1 MAALALAG
9 LLAAALGAGVLL
21 FDWYA
26 LAAVLGLIGFAF
38 FVREPVIGV
47 YITTFLLLVVG
58 GASGM
63 IGTFVPGMP
72 ITVTLAKI
80 SGAVTLAAWAVHS
93 LVKREPLRLNISL
106 ALLLAFFAWTALGL
120 AMRETWQHQ
129 LPEWLRLGNVVAFF
143 IVSIHLLNTRARI
156 HSYVI
161 LLCYCGLAMAAMA
174 NIQYFVPALHF
185 GPEDFAELG
194 ERAREGAFVDPEQLD
209 TGPAVR
215 VTGTAGHSNWLAM
228 GLLLILPLNL
238 YWFRFARTNTGKA
251 LAVAATLLQ
260 LSALVFTFTRTGFIA
275 GIAAIGLIVLT
286 RQLKVNP
293 YRLSAL
299 AVAALV
305 AFFLLPPQYRERVLD
320 PASYERSSS
329 ISHRFQLQQSA
340 WQTFTE
346 NPVLGAGLG
355 GFGMEL
361 VEQDYE
367 VSLISRWFVAA
378 QGWNPIHFGAH
389 NMYLH
394 LLAEAGLIGFFLLMA
409 FLAWTITR
417 IRLVEHRFQAAGD
430 DQGAALCAALFVSLM
445 TFLVCCVVLHALHQ
459 KIWWMLA
466 AAATVVIMYGLPA
479 PGNNGRTAEKP

>member
-1 MAALALAG
+1 MAV
-9 LLAAALGAGVLL
+9 LLGITVLL

-26 LAAVLGLIGFAF
+26 VAAVLGTVAFAF
-38 FVREPVIGV
+38 FVRNPVIGV
-47 YITTFLLLVVG
+47 YLTTVLLLVIG
-58 GASGM
+58 GASGI
-63 IGTFVPGMP
+63 IGTLVPGMP
-72 ITVTLAKI
+72 IPVTLAKV
-80 SGAVTLAAWAVHS
+80 SGAVTLAAWALHT
-93 LVKREPLRLNISL
+93 LVRREPIRINVSL

-120 AMRETWQHQ
+120 ALRESWQQ
-129 LPEWLRLGNVVAFF
+129 QIPEWLRLGNVVAFF
-143 IVSIHLLNTRARI
+143 VVSVHLLNTRERI
-156 HSYVI
+156 HTYVT
-161 LLCYCGLAMAAMA
+161 LVCYCGLAMAAMA

-185 GPEDFAELG
+185 GPEQFAELG

-228 GLLLILPLNL
+228 GLLVILPLNL
-238 YWFRFARTNTGKA
+238 YWFRYARTNTGKA
-251 LAVAATLLQ
+251 LAVVATILE

-275 GIAAIGLIVLT
+275 GMAAIALIIVT
-286 RQLKVNP
+286 RQMKINP

-299 AVAALV
+299 AVAALI
-305 AFFLLPPQYRERVLD
+305 AFFLLPAQYRERVFD
-320 PASYERSSS
+320 PASYDRSSS

-340 WQTFTE
+340 WQTWTE

-367 VSLISRWFVAA
+367 VSMISQWFVAA

-394 LLAEAGLIGFFLLMA
+394 LLAEAGIVGLFLLMA
-409 FLAWTITR
+409 FLFYTIR
-417 IRLVEHRFQAAGD
+417 GIRRVEHRLHAEGD

-445 TFLVCCVVLHALHQ
+445 TFLVCCFVLHALHQ

-466 AAATVVIMYGLPA
+466 AAATVIIMYGLPKTADHGRPA
-479 PGNNGRTAEKP
+479 PKA